1 MTMQDMTFVD
11 VDLASVL
18 KIYMYAYGH
27 QQSEL
32 LLHGQKQQQKS
43 LKQDEFTTKHVKSLL
58 MNTIVLYYM

>member
-1 MTMQDMTFVD
+1 MTVQDMAFVD

-18 KIYMYAYGH
+18 KIYMYTYG
-27 QQSEL
+27 QSVL

-43 LKQDEFTTKHVKSLL
+43 LKEDDFTRKHVKSLL